1 MPSITLRN
9 IPDPIYEKL
18 KALAGQNRRSL
29 NSEALTRLEESIGAP
44 RPNVQTHIERVRD
57 LRKMYKG
64 PALTPEAME
73 AAINHGRRL

>member
-1 MPSITLRN
+1 MPSLTLRN

-29 NSEALTRLEESIGAP
+29 NSEALMRLEESVGTP
-44 RPNVQTHIERVRD
+44 LPSVQAHIERVRE

-64 PALTPEAME
+64 PALTPEAIE

>member
-1 MPSITLRN
+1 MPTLTLRN

-18 KALAGQNRRSL
+18 KTLAEQNRRSL
-29 NSEALTRLEESIGAP
+29 NSEAVTRLEESVGAP
-44 RPNVQTHIERVRD
+44 RPDVRTHIERVRE

-64 PALTPEAME
+64 PALSADQIE